1 MKIFK
6 IIITIIALLAAAL
19 LLFWRFAPPHM
30 AEYLSKNAGPARTL
44 LCQYMVKVQG
54 DAMVPIFTNGQRITF
69 SKCVEERDNIAP
81 GTVILYE
88 RPSGMRI
95 SVIRER
101 IADTNG
107 ILYRVS
113 QEARQQEVD
122 ETRADRVIAIYV
134 IK

>member
-1 MKIFK
+1 
-6 IIITIIALLAAAL
+6 
-19 LLFWRFAPPHM
+19 M